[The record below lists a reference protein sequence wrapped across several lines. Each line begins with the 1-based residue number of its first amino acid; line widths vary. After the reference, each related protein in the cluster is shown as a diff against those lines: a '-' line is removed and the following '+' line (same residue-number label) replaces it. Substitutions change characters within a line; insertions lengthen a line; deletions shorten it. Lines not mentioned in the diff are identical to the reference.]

1 MKVGI
6 FDKVYQ
12 RDTPEATFAA
22 LREAGFE
29 AVQLHLST
37 AGLEDFPAAVPEEA
51 ARRIGQAAGGVEI
64 TAVSGMWN
72 VAHPDPAVRQGG
84 LANLEAIAAACA
96 ALGTGIVGVC
106 TGSRNTASMWRPH
119 PDNGMPEAWRDMR
132 ETMAA
137 AVEIAERHSVV
148 LAMEPEVN
156 NVVDSPAKARR
167 LIDELGSPA
176 LKVCIDGANIF
187 HAGELGRMAEVL
199 DEAFQQVGDH
209 VAFAHGKDLDHDGD
223 AGHLAAGHG
232 VLDFDRYVS
241 LLRSVGY
248 DGAIVMHGLTE
259 AQAPGCRDFLLEKMG
274 RRRKE

>member
-6 FDKVYQ
+6 FDKVYA
-12 RDTPEATFAA
+12 RETPEATFAA
-22 LREAGFE
+22 LAEAGFE

-37 AGLEDFPAAVPEEA
+37 AGLEDFPAAVPDEA
-51 ARRIGQAAGGVEI
+51 ARRIRRAAGGVEI

-72 VAHPDPAVRQGG
+72 VTHPDPAVRRGG
-84 LANLEAIAAACA
+84 LANLAAIAGACA

-106 TGSRNTASMWRPH
+106 TGSRNTTSMWRPH
-119 PDNGMPEAWRDMR
+119 PENGTPEAWRDMR
-132 ETMAA
+132 ETIAA
-137 AVEIAERHSVV
+137 AVEIAEQHDIV

-156 NVVDSPAKARR
+156 NVVDSPARARQ
-167 LIDELGSPA
+167 LIDEIGSPA

-187 HAGELGRMAEVL
+187 KAGQLPRMAEVL

-232 VLDFDRYVS
+232 VLDFDRYVL
-241 LLRSVGY
+241 LLRQVGY
-248 DGAIVMHGLTE
+248 DGAIILHGLTE
-259 AQAPGCRDFLLEKMG
+259 AQAPGCRDFLREKLG
-274 RRRKE
+274 R

>member
-1 MKVGI
+1 VKVGI

-12 RDTPEATFAA
+12 RATPEETFAA
-22 LREAGFE
+22 LAAADFE

-37 AGLEDFPAAVPEEA
+37 GGIEDFPAAVPDEV
-51 ARRIGQAAGGVEI
+51 ARRLRQAAGGVEI

-72 VAHPDPAVRQGG
+72 MAHPDAAVRRDG
-84 LANLEAIAAACA
+84 LSRLEAVAGACA

-106 TGSRNTASMWRPH
+106 TGSRNTASMWRNH
-119 PDNGMPEAWRDMR
+119 PDNRTLDAWADMR

-137 AVEIAERHSVV
+137 ALNIAERHGVV

-156 NVVDSPAKARR
+156 NVVDSPARARQ

-187 HAGELGRMAEVL
+187 HAGQLPRMAEVL

-232 VLDFDRYVS
+232 VLDFDRYVA
-241 LLRSVGY
+241 LLRAAGY
-248 DGAIVMHGLTE
+248 DGAIILHGLTE
-259 AQAPGCRDFLLEKMG
+259 EQAPGCRDFLRAKIDLV
-274 RRRKE
+274 RD